1 MALHTQLDKFLHQ
14 THQHLIWVGVYR
26 CLLVVVE
33 DIGELPVLVEVRI
46 AHMHAL
52 GDRQNLKTS
61 LDVFTGTFSIFSNI
75 MYALI
80 DPGSTLSY
88 VTPLIAGKFKRTP

>member
-1 MALHTQLDKFLHQ
+1 M
-14 THQHLIWVGVYR
+14 
-26 CLLVVVE
+26 VE

-88 VTPLIAGKFKRTP
+88 VTPLIAGNFKSTPELLMKPFEVSTWVGDSIIAIRVYRN